1 MLSDLP
7 RMHGAIQGVGF
18 MFGQQRPFLGFLAKN
33 WPLALIAGFA
43 MYGKVRERHKKGDL
57 NAYNALADLGL
68 VLSPLVGLALLN
80 QLAQQEQDRKNA
92 AAGQVA
98 PQPAPLYPQAPQ

>member
-7 RMHGAIQGVGF
+7 RINGAIQGVGF
-18 MFGQQRPFLGFLAKN
+18 MFGQQRPFIGFLAKN

-57 NAYNALADLGL
+57 NAYNTLADLGL

-80 QLAQQEQDRKNA
+80 QLAQQDQERKLA
-92 AAGQVA
+92 AAGQVPAQPASLYPPA
-98 PQPAPLYPQAPQ
+98 PQ